1 MGMPSTPSYL
11 LTEADWS
18 CLHYLQSAY
27 LSALQSS
34 PSVSSVISFEL
45 TPDKMSAF
53 TNTLTIQNF
62 AAIKL
67 INFIRKILEFEE
79 IDENDRL
86 ILVKY
91 NLTLLFLIHH
101 VLSFDATRELLYDDN
116 ISTPVSPA
124 DEAFA
129 HHCKSLFILCYGYEL
144 HRMCVSTLRTL
155 SDLVN
160 NDPVIVQLLM
170 LIMILLK
177 GLSVNDGQEPSL
189 NNGQH
194 VFHIHSKYTDLLFR
208 YLIERSSFN
217 VAVIKMMRITAVLIK
232 IQSFMHDFQQL
243 VKSKIDI
250 NFVDPLMKSLLH
262 FT

>member
-1 MGMPSTPSYL
+1 MPSTPSYL

-18 CLHYLQSAY
+18 FLHFIQNAY
-27 LSALQSS
+27 SSALQAT
-34 PSVSSVISFEL
+34 PSVSTVISFEL
-45 TPDKMSAF
+45 TLDKMSAF
-53 TNTLTIQNF
+53 MNTLTIQNF

-67 INFIRKILEFEE
+67 INFIRQILEFED

-91 NLTLLFLIHH
+91 NLTLLFIIHR
-101 VLSFDATRELLYDDN
+101 VLTFDATRELAYDDN
-116 ISTPVSPA
+116 VSTPISQA

-144 HRMCVSTLRTL
+144 SRLFISTLRTV
-155 SDLVN
+155 SDLIN
-160 NDPVIVQLLM
+160 KDPVIVQLLM
-170 LIMILLK
+170 ISMILLK
-177 GLSVNDGQEPSL
+177 GLSGNDGQEPSL

-194 VFHIHSKYTDLLFR
+194 VFLIHSKYTDLLFR

-232 IQSFMHDFQQL
+232 IQSLTHDFEQC
-243 VKSKIDI
+243 VKSKVDV

-262 FT
+262 LT